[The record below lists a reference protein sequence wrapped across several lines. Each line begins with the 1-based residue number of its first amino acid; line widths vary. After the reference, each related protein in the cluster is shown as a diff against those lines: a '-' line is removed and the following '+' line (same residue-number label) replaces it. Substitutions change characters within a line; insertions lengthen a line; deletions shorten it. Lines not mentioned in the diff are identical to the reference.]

1 MVTIFIINGAFY
13 SNSEVDLP
21 NNTESLFVTSAGHH
35 ILLNLN
41 EFSTIRPNGRRDYQI
56 LYVKSGKLHYTIGED
71 EFVCG
76 ENNIIIYRPYE
87 PQFYTYYL
95 KYNLDIYWIHFTG
108 KDVDE
113 WLTHIGLDG
122 RRQFAVKES
131 KNYAKLFD
139 VIISELQRKLPNYVE
154 IANLEFKE
162 LLYLFSRGI
171 YQMNLKK
178 TNLSK
183 EVTDTIS
190 YFNKNYKEPFI
201 AEKYAAT
208 LNMSVSW
215 LRKLFKQQVGISLN
229 KYLTNLRI
237 NKAKALMCSDLQIGD
252 ISEMV
257 GFQDQLYFSRVF
269 KQSTGLS
276 PREYKNQQTNLAVL
290 SVNQVPWKETKI
302 KNERGVHY
310 APKYRE

>member
-1 MVTIFIINGAFY
+1 M
-13 SNSEVDLP
+13 P
-21 NNTESLFVTSAGHH
+21 
-35 ILLNLN
+35 
-41 EFSTIRPNGRRDYQI
+41 
-56 LYVKSGKLHYTIGED
+56 
-71 EFVCG
+71 
-76 ENNIIIYRPYE
+76 
-87 PQFYTYYL
+87 
-95 KYNLDIYWIHFTG
+95 
-108 KDVDE
+108 
-113 WLTHIGLDG
+113 
-122 RRQFAVKES
+122 RQYAVKES

-139 VIISELQRKLPNYVE
+139 IIISELKGKLPNYVE

-162 LLYLFSRGI
+162 LLYFFSRGM

-190 YFNKNYKEPFI
+190 YFNKNYKEPFV

-215 LRKLFKQQVGISLN
+215 LRKLFKQQVGVSLN

-310 APKYRE
+310 APKQRE

>member
-1 MVTIFIINGAFY
+1 
-13 SNSEVDLP
+13 
-21 NNTESLFVTSAGHH
+21 
-35 ILLNLN
+35 
-41 EFSTIRPNGRRDYQI
+41 
-56 LYVKSGKLHYTIGED
+56 
-71 EFVCG
+71 
-76 ENNIIIYRPYE
+76 
-87 PQFYTYYL
+87 
-95 KYNLDIYWIHFTG
+95 
-108 KDVDE
+108 
-113 WLTHIGLDG
+113 
-122 RRQFAVKES
+122 
-131 KNYAKLFD
+131 
-139 VIISELQRKLPNYVE
+139 
-154 IANLEFKE
+154 
-162 LLYLFSRGI
+162 
-171 YQMNLKK
+171 MNLKK

-183 EVTDTIS
+183 EVTDTVS

-215 LRKLFKQQVGISLN
+215 LRKLFKQQVGVSLN

-302 KNERGVHY
+302 KNERGSHY

>member
-1 MVTIFIINGAFY
+1 
-13 SNSEVDLP
+13 
-21 NNTESLFVTSAGHH
+21 
-35 ILLNLN
+35 
-41 EFSTIRPNGRRDYQI
+41 
-56 LYVKSGKLHYTIGED
+56 
-71 EFVCG
+71 
-76 ENNIIIYRPYE
+76 
-87 PQFYTYYL
+87 
-95 KYNLDIYWIHFTG
+95 
-108 KDVDE
+108 
-113 WLTHIGLDG
+113 
-122 RRQFAVKES
+122 
-131 KNYAKLFD
+131 
-139 VIISELQRKLPNYVE
+139 
-154 IANLEFKE
+154 
-162 LLYLFSRGI
+162 
-171 YQMNLKK
+171 MNLKK

-190 YFNKNYKEPFI
+190 YFNKNYKEPFV

-310 APKYRE
+310 APKHRE